1 MYNRSNIR
9 RGEMKWKK
17 VDMKSVECNTFNRS
31 VFPFVMSTAQ
41 WRRCFSYWVRKF
53 SRIAARI
60 VAMTLTHFQS
70 KGKFILNRAH
80 GANVV
85 FNVIYPIMSSRSVVT
100 TGTIFCHQNHT
111 KKPNI
116 PHSRN
121 WKHATHRHR
130 NELKSNH
137 IHLTTTTYTTR
148 CLHMWWRFFFVKGES
163 KLKFENVHVHLGV
176 GRYCGLKQKKARK
189 EIESPAR
196 RLAWKCLWRKL

>member
-1 MYNRSNIR
+1 MKKSRYEKRGMQYVQSIR
-9 RGEMKWKK
+9 ISLCDEHSTVEKMLFLLSEEILSYCCSYRGND
-17 VDMKSVECNTFNRS
+17 VNTFSIEREIHLKPSSWCECGVQCNLPDH
-31 VFPFVMSTAQ
+31 VFEKCCNHWDNFLS
-41 WRRCFSYWVRKF
+41 
-53 SRIAARI
+53 
-60 VAMTLTHFQS
+60 S
-70 KGKFILNRAH
+70 KPH
-80 GANVV
+80 
-85 FNVIYPIMSSRSVVT
+85 
-100 TGTIFCHQNHT
+100 

-137 IHLTTTTYTTR
+137 IHLTTTTYMTR